1 MIPIFLLP
9 LLNKK
14 QNKMENKDLNRLKVV
29 FAEKKIA
36 NRWLA
41 ERLAKD
47 QGAVSEWS
55 TNKCQP
61 DLANT
66 MKIVELQNVD
76 LNKLVRFEYKALT
89 FKYYTK

>member
-1 MIPIFLLP
+1 
-9 LLNKK
+9 
-14 QNKMENKDLNRLKVV
+14 MENKDLNRLKVV

-66 MKIVELQNVD
+66 MKIAD
-76 LNKLVRFEYKALT
+76 CKMWI
-89 FKYYTK
+89 

>member
-1 MIPIFLLP
+1 
-9 LLNKK
+9 
-14 QNKMENKDLNRLKVV
+14 MENKDLNRLKVV

-66 MKIVELQNVD
+66 MKIAELQNVD
-76 LNKLVRFEYKALT
+76 LNKLVRFEYKT
-89 FKYYTK
+89 STSNYYTK